1 MIVLYILLIVLALI
15 SLFLSLAIYRLKKKF
30 LNNYDKKLILFV
42 IDMYLSYGES
52 NDIFPNE
59 NAKEILLLKIKE
71 IKEKIENDTNHR
83 KINKKK

>member
-1 MIVLYILLIVLALI
+1 MIILYILLILLALVV
-15 SLFLSLAIYRLKKKF
+15 LFLSLAIYYLNKKI

-52 NDIFPNE
+52 IDIFPNE
-59 NAKEILLLKIKE
+59 KAKEILLLKIKE
-71 IKEKIENDTNHR
+71 VKEKIENDTNYR